1 MWELEESGVTWPPG
15 VSGMTDSGSP
25 LEGAQR
31 RSQAQ
36 THARAAGA
44 FRGAFLSLRSAPGS
58 RHVRS
63 LPEARAGAQGSPLTA
78 AVGVDLGG
86 RGGGS
91 RMCLLPL
98 PPLLRFFSPLS
109 EREVPSFCGESR
121 LYRSM
126 PRAVAGLW
134 RTRLGPMLRNRG

>member
-1 MWELEESGVTWPPG
+1 MWELEESGVTWPRG
-15 VSGMTDSGSP
+15 VSGLAGSGSP

-31 RSQAQ
+31 CSQAQ

-91 RMCLLPL
+91 TMCLLPL
-98 PPLLRFFSPLS
+98 PPLSVFSPLS

-134 RTRLGPMLRNRG
+134 RTRLGPMLKNRG